1 MYMGAVIGWA
11 SKKLR
16 VVPQSSTEAETAAG
30 VNATKDT
37 RFAIHI
43 LNFLGAPRTAA
54 VPLLIDNEGMW
65 FNVRNEGVSGRT
77 RYWELWLAFVRD
89 MYLRLVITP
98 LKVDTGD
105 ERADIFTKAMPKGNG
120 DYYKFRDDLMNVSS
134 RVP

>member
-1 MYMGAVIGWA
+1 
-11 SKKLR
+11 
-16 VVPQSSTEAETAAG
+16 
-30 VNATKDT
+30 
-37 RFAIHI
+37 
-43 LNFLGAPRTAA
+43 
-54 VPLLIDNEGMW
+54 MW

-77 RYWELWLAFVRD
+77 RYWELSLAFVRD

>member
-1 MYMGAVIGWA
+1 MYMGAVIGWT

-77 RYWELWLAFVRD
+77 RYWELWLAFVPAICTSSSSL
-89 MYLRLVITP
+89 LRSRSTP
-98 LKVDTGD
+98 VMSARTSS
-105 ERADIFTKAMPKGNG
+105 RRRCPKGTETTT
-120 DYYKFRDDLMNVSS
+120 VSAMT
-134 RVP
+134 